1 MRIIKR
7 KQSGRV
13 IQRREPQEQ
22 MRDVLKLLK
31 KHYPDAKCA
40 LIFKSPLE
48 LLVATMLSAQCTDE
62 VVNRVTPKLF
72 AKYKTAKAY
81 ADADLEEL
89 QQAVRS
95 TGFYKN
101 KGKNVQNACKML
113 IEKFKGRVPETM
125 QELILLPGVARKTA
139 NVVLFNA
146 FGIIDGITVDTHVI
160 RLSHRLGLSKEKTAE
175 KIEQDLMKITPK
187 KDWGVL
193 SHYLIAHGRKICK
206 AQKPDCAGC
215 FLNKIC
221 PFIKSD

>member
-7 KQSGRV
+7 EQPGRV
-13 IQRREPQEQ
+13 IQSREPREQ
-22 MRDVLKLLK
+22 MRDVLALLK
-31 KHYPDAKCA
+31 KNYPDAKCA
-40 LIFKSPLE
+40 LIFGSPLE

-62 VVNRVTPKLF
+62 VVNKVTPKLF

-81 ADADLEEL
+81 AEADLEEL

-101 KGKNVQNACKML
+101 KGRNIQNACKVL
-113 IEKFKGRVPETM
+113 IEKFKGRVPKTM
-125 QELILLPGVARKTA
+125 KELILLPGVARKTA

-175 KIEQDLMKITPK
+175 KIEQDLMKITQK
-187 KDWGVL
+187 KDWGML

-206 AQKPDCAGC
+206 AKKPNCAGC

>member
-7 KQSGRV
+7 KQPGRV
-13 IQRREPQEQ
+13 IQSRKPQQQ
-22 MRDVLKLLK
+22 MRGVLKLLK

-48 LLVATMLSAQCTDE
+48 LLIATMLSAQCTDE

-81 ADADLEEL
+81 ADANLEEL

-101 KGKNVQNACKML
+101 KGKNIQNACKML
-113 IEKFKGRVPETM
+113 IEKFNGHVPKTM

-187 KDWGVL
+187 KDWGML